1 MSHPDEE
8 VLSRDEVA
16 QLLGYSNPRTL
27 SNRIT
32 KRLPV
37 PPWSKPPGCKH
48 RYWLRSD
55 VIAFLRD
62 HQI

>member
-1 MSHPDEE
+1 MDYTNDE

-16 QLLGYSNPRTL
+16 QLLGYANPRTL
-27 SNRIT
+27 SNRIA

-37 PPWSKPPGCKH
+37 PPWSRPPGSKH

-55 VIAFLRD
+55 VIAFLR
-62 HQI
+62 HHRI